1 MNFLPV
7 PAASPRLVVCAA
19 TWSLAGHPRSR
30 PWSLERQLTEIRA
43 AGFDGVCTYVTPELR
58 AAADPLGLALMS
70 GFDAPTLPV
79 GLERL
84 RVQAGLGVHYIN
96 IQLLRHDTPLGP
108 ATRAAARLAREA
120 ERLGVAVHFETH
132 RDTATETPE
141 KFTALAQAFRR
152 ATGQLLPVTWDHSH
166 FAVSK
171 HVQAPDYAAR
181 LLAWPALIQASRM
194 FHLRPF
200 NSQHCQIPVT
210 DGRGRLTPEAG
221 DYFRFVRQ
229 LFACWRAGPAVPS
242 ELWVCP
248 ELGMSHGYHLS
259 TDRPAWPEAVRARRE
274 ILAAWRAAG
283 RGA

>member
-1 MNFLPV
+1 M
-7 PAASPRLVVCAA
+7 
-19 TWSLAGHPRSR
+19 H
-30 PWSLERQLTEIRA
+30 EMRA
-43 AGFDGVCTYVTPELR
+43 EGFDGVCTYVTPAVR
-58 AAADPLGLALMS
+58 ALADRLGLALMS
-70 GFDAPTLPV
+70 GFDAPSTAV

-84 RVQAGLGVHYIN
+84 RAQADLGVRFIN
-96 IQLLRHDTPLGP
+96 IQLLDHDTPLAP
-108 ATRAAARLAREA
+108 ATRAAVRLAREA
-120 ERLGVAVHFETH
+120 DRLGVAVHFETH

-141 KFTALAQAFRR
+141 KFTALAREFRR
-152 ATGQLLPVTWDHSH
+152 ATGRLLPVTWDHSH

-171 HVQAPDYAAR
+171 HVQAPDYADR

-229 LFACWRAGPAVPS
+229 LFACWRAGATDHA

-259 TDRPAWPEAVRARRE
+259 TDRPAWPEAIRARRE
-274 ILAAWRAAG
+274 ILAAWRATAKG
-283 RGA
+283 T

>member
-1 MNFLPV
+1 
-7 PAASPRLVVCAA
+7 
-19 TWSLAGHPRSR
+19 
-30 PWSLERQLTEIRA
+30 
-43 AGFDGVCTYVTPELR
+43 
-58 AAADPLGLALMS
+58 
-70 GFDAPTLPV
+70 
-79 GLERL
+79 
-84 RVQAGLGVHYIN
+84 
-96 IQLLRHDTPLGP
+96 
-108 ATRAAARLAREA
+108 
-120 ERLGVAVHFETH
+120 VAVHFETH

-141 KFTALAQAFRR
+141 KFTALARAFRR
-152 ATGQLLPVTWDHSH
+152 ATGRLLPVTWDHSH

-181 LLAWPALIQASRM
+181 LLAWPELIQVSQM

-229 LFACWRAGPAVPS
+229 LFACWRAGKTDHG

-274 ILAAWRAAG
+274 ILAAWRTAG

>member
-1 MNFLPV
+1 MNFPPV

-19 TWSLAGHPRSR
+19 TWSLAGHPRGR
-30 PWSLERQLTEIRA
+30 PWSLERQLQEMRA

-58 AAADPLGLALMS
+58 AHADRLGLKLMS
-70 GFDAPTLPV
+70 GFDAPSTAV

-84 RVQAGLGVHYIN
+84 RAQADLGVRFIN
-96 IQLLRHDTPLGP
+96 IQLLDHDTPLAP
-108 ATRAAARLAREA
+108 ATKAAVRLAREA
-120 ERLGVAVHFETH
+120 DRLGVAAHFETH

-141 KFTALAQAFRR
+141 KFTALAKAFRR
-152 ATGQLLPVTWDHSH
+152 ATGRLLPVTWDHSH

-229 LFACWRAGPAVPS
+229 LFACWRAGPAVPG

-274 ILAAWRAAG
+274 ILAAWRAA
-283 RGA
+283 AKSA

>member
-1 MNFLPV
+1 MNFPPV

-19 TWSLAGHPRSR
+19 TWSLAGHPRGR
-30 PWSLERQLTEIRA
+30 PWSLGRQLEEIRA
-43 AGFDGVCTYVTPELR
+43 AGFDGVCSYVTPDLR
-58 AAADPLGLALMS
+58 ARADRLGLALMS
-70 GFDAPTLPV
+70 GFDAPSIAV

-84 RVQAGLGVHYIN
+84 RAQADLGVRFIN
-96 IQLLRHDTPLGP
+96 IQLLDHDTALAP
-108 ATRAAARLAREA
+108 ATRAAVRLAREA
-120 ERLGVAVHFETH
+120 DRLGVAVHFETH

-141 KFTALAQAFRR
+141 KFTALARAFRQ
-152 ATGQLLPVTWDHSH
+152 ATGRLLPVTWDHSH

-181 LLAWPALIQASRM
+181 LLAWPALIRASRM

-221 DYFRFVRQ
+221 AYFGFVRQ
-229 LFACWRAGPAVPS
+229 LFACWRAGAKDDG

-259 TDRPAWPEAVRARRE
+259 TDRPAWPEAIRARRE
-274 ILAAWRAAG
+274 ILAAWRATG